1 MAWTEPLG
9 TPMPLEKSSTQICI
23 SLYKF
28 DLHASISQLNA
39 YQEFASHKCQTLCC
53 PFITHSN
60 RPELDFVI

>member
-28 DLHASISQLNA
+28 DLHEYMVHPYLN
-39 YQEFASHKCQTLCC
+39 
-53 PFITHSN
+53 
-60 RPELDFVI
+60 